1 MTTLRNVT
9 SGKEGRK
16 EGRAAHFFSPIRSLQ
31 GRRLF
36 VCREFRLFF
45 LLFISS
51 YFHWPFEA
59 SLENVFLL
67 FLFHSLSWESA
78 GVRGKRQHRDTNT
91 KCAILGTASSSHEIF
106 SNEKYI
112 LRSSHDLLFSN
123 EAKLGFSLRSDFVES
138 KVRNPGFPLIYR

>member
-16 EGRAAHFFSPIRSLQ
+16 EGRAAHFFSDSELTRSSSL
-31 GRRLF
+31 RFPR
-36 VCREFRLFF
+36 VSPFF
-45 LLFISS
+45 SFI
-51 YFHWPFEA
+51 YFFHWPFEA

-123 EAKLGFSLRSDFVES
+123 EAKLGFSLQSDFVES